1 MKSNSFPEHIA
12 IIMDGNG
19 RWAKKRGLIRT
30 KGHEKGVSIIEDL
43 ADYAFSRGVK
53 YLSLFAFSTENWKR
67 SSTEVNFLL
76 GLLKNYIINNIAR
89 IKDKN
94 IRLKV
99 IGEREGL
106 SPSLLKQI
114 VQIETMSKDCT
125 KGTICICF
133 NYGGRA
139 EILHAAKE
147 LSGKEITEES
157 FKDALYFK
165 DIPDPEIVIRTGGE
179 HRISN
184 FMIYEMAYS
193 EIYFLNTLWPDFSN
207 SDLDAVIAD
216 YMGTERRFGGVDQ

>member
-1 MKSNSFPEHIA
+1 
-12 IIMDGNG
+12 MDGNG

-76 GLLKNYIINNIAR
+76 GLLKNFIINNIAR

-114 VQIETMSKDCT
+114 DQIETMSKDCT

-147 LSGKEITEES
+147 LSEKEITEES